1 MKKKENRSS
10 ELAGF
15 VVQPPSINTGIISES
30 LNFEDCIIQSSKKS
44 GSFSREWVESEVEKS
59 SDYFT
64 KEIYSNA

>member
-1 MKKKENRSS
+1 MKGKENKLSG
-10 ELAGF
+10 LVGL

-30 LNFEDCIIQSSKKS
+30 LSFEDCIIQSSKHS

-64 KEIYSNA
+64 KEIYNNA

>member
-1 MKKKENRSS
+1 VKGKKNKSS
-10 ELAGF
+10 GLVGL
-15 VVQPPSINTGIISES
+15 VVQPPFINTGIISES
-30 LNFEDCIIQSSKKS
+30 LSFEDCIIQSSKQS